1 MKMIFQGMRRSG
13 TTIVYDALSQDQG
26 LQQWYEPLAAAKKPA
41 IGGGSGVRDVDVF
54 TDLRAARQTFL
65 QEHRLNETDILNFGA
80 PRDASLE
87 FSPGLPHVVEEYL
100 RFLLEQPGLVA
111 AKFTRIYAKVREIY
125 RLFPTAGF
133 VHLVRDPRAVAMS
146 YLFGKNRRYHKKT
159 SPPRVFFGRRSNRS
173 AWSSYPLSEHIRR
186 RYVHED
192 LPEPTDLERVLLVW
206 RYTYEKVRDDAA
218 ATFGD
223 RMIRLRHEDFCAD
236 PAAELNR
243 IYALADRRVPT
254 KVLDWAHLHLK
265 KPSPIHAEGDRRWRT
280 AFERMGMVETVQ
292 SCGYS
297 I

>member
-13 TTIVYDALSQDQG
+13 TTIVYDALSQDQD

-133 VHLVRDPRAVAMS
+133 VHLVRDPLPDSSGSQPNRVAS
-146 YLFGKNRRYHKKT
+146 GVTFWNR
-159 SPPRVFFGRRSNRS
+159 N
-173 AWSSYPLSEHIRR
+173 PLKIVNNYCCE
-186 RYVHED
+186 
-192 LPEPTDLERVLLVW
+192 
-206 RYTYEKVRDDAA
+206 
-218 ATFGD
+218 
-223 RMIRLRHEDFCAD
+223 
-236 PAAELNR
+236 N
-243 IYALADRRVPT
+243 
-254 KVLDWAHLHLK
+254 
-265 KPSPIHAEGDRRWRT
+265 
-280 AFERMGMVETVQ
+280 Q
-292 SCGYS
+292 
-297 I
+297 